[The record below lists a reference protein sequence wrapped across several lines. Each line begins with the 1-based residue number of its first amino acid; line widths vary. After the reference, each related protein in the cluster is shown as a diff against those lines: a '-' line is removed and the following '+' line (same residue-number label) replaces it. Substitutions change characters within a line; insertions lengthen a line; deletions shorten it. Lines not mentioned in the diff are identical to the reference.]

1 MILVFKILLV
11 LLILATINAIIITI
25 KTINIV
31 EFKDIIVNCRKP
43 SKVSIKKNKKK

>member
-11 LLILATINAIIITI
+11 LIILGTIDAIITTI
-25 KTINIV
+25 KTINIL
-31 EFKDIIVNCRKP
+31 EFKDVIINCRKP